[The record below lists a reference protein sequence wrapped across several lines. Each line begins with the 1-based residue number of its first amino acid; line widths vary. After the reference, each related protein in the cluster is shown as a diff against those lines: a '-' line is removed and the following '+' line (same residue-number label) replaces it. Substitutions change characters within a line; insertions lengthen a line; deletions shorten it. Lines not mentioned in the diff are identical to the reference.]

1 MYLKH
6 LDLQGFKS
14 FPDKIKLDFDSGIT
28 AVVGPNGSGKSN
40 ISDSIKWVLGE
51 QRVKSLRGDKMEDV
65 IFAGTQVRKPLGFA
79 EVSLTLDNTDGK
91 IPVDY
96 SEVKVTRTVFRSGE
110 SRYAING
117 TQCRLRD
124 IHELFMDTGI
134 GREGYS
140 IIGQGKIDEILSSKS
155 DDRRRLFEEA
165 AGIVKYRNRRQ
176 ETLDKLAREQNNL
189 ERVQDIISELEGKV
203 EPLRNQSEK
212 AKKYLALKEELKSVE
227 ITRFYNYV
235 TKLDNDLKK
244 LEESYKILTD
254 DTSRKDERIKQIKE
268 EAQKLKAEI
277 DAIDT
282 EIAEKNTALVD
293 IKAEA
298 EKNEGQIN
306 LFNEQTANIDRDI
319 ERVKNE
325 IAQTET
331 DINGLTGRLI
341 EFSSEKADIEKSM
354 AEKNTA
360 LQAKEAEFNTVE
372 SLMSVNEE
380 HMEEFK
386 AEILEEMKNISDAEN
401 NKMRLEALN
410 EQFTM
415 RLNQVNAEKAQAISR
430 LEAAQVHKKAVKFKL
445 GEFDEKIEKFEND
458 NKAINEELME
468 NSAREENIRKELES
482 ANRELSEKI
491 SRYSVLSDMQND
503 YEGFYKSVKSILK
516 LRDSRF
522 KGICGA
528 VGELIKVDKKYETAV
543 ETALGAGMQNI
554 VAENEDEAKA
564 AIAYLKANN
573 LGRASFLPL
582 SVIKGKTFG
591 NELNDIAKSEGFL
604 GIASNIVKY
613 DKKYK
618 NIIENLL
625 GKTAI
630 MENIDCAVKLSR
642 KSGYRYRIVT
652 LEGDIINPGG
662 MMTGGS
668 ISKKT
673 TSFFARTRE
682 IGELKDSVLKLK
694 GKTGKLSEKLE
705 EINEKT
711 SVLAEK
717 QAENNNA
724 VNEIRL
730 SAASLSQELTQT
742 EELCVEFKEKADA
755 LSLELTQL
763 EKQVESTKNDIEYY
777 TGEIE
782 ATREDIKELENRL
795 SAYKGSTESGRADRE
810 RLLRELTAVKV
821 ELSALTEKKTAANE
835 NCLRINREMDLKHQL
850 INSLKANI
858 TGFEQTKTEKQ
869 AETEKLKAFAV
880 TIKEKFDACAKEI
893 ESLNDK
899 KRAKSGETKNFEDE
913 QQNVIESVSML
924 KNDIFR
930 TETKMERL
938 KDDRQRIVDEIWE
951 EYEMTYQMAG
961 SERNTALSSADA
973 DKGVKT
979 LKAAIK
985 ELGNVNVNA
994 IEDYREVKERFEFL
1008 TAQRDDILAAED
1020 KLMGMVND
1028 LTELMKKQFAEQFKI
1043 ISDNFNEVFKEM
1055 FGGGKA
1061 YLKLSDETSVLDS
1074 GIDIIAQPPGKNLQ
1088 NMMLLSGGERALTAI
1103 AILFS
1108 ILKMKPSPF
1117 CVLDEIEAALDD
1129 ANVNRYANYLKRF
1142 SAETQF
1148 IVITHRKGTMEAADT
1163 MYGVTMQE
1171 KGVSKIIS
1179 VKFEDAEKDAV

>member
-6 LDLQGFKS
+6 LDIQGFKS
-14 FPDKIKLDFDSGIT
+14 FPDKIRLDFDSGIT

-79 EVSLTLDNTDGK
+79 EVSLTLDNSDGK

-117 TQCRLRD
+117 TQCRLKD

-165 AGIVKYRNRRQ
+165 AGIVKYKNRRQ
-176 ETLDKLAREQNNL
+176 ETLDKLEKEQNNL

-212 AKKYLALKEELKSVE
+212 AKKYLSLKDELKSVE

-235 TKLDNDLKK
+235 TGLDGDLKK
-244 LEESYKILTD
+244 LEEAYKILTD
-254 DTSRKDERIKQIKE
+254 DTSQKDERIKRIKE
-268 EAQKLKAEI
+268 EAQRLKEEI
-277 DAIDT
+277 EAIDS
-282 EIAEKNTALVD
+282 EIAGKNALLID

-298 EKNEGQIN
+298 EKNDGQIN
-306 LFNEQTANIDRDI
+306 LFKEQIANIDRDI

-325 IAQTET
+325 AAQAET
-331 DINGLTGRLI
+331 DINSLTGKLI
-341 EFSSEKADIEKSM
+341 EFTSEKSDIEKKL
-354 AEKNTA
+354 AEKAAA
-360 LQAKEAEFNTVE
+360 LQDKEAEFNTVE

-410 EQFTM
+410 EQFSI
-415 RLNQVNAEKAQAISR
+415 RLNQVNAEKEQTLSR
-430 LEAAQVHKKAVKFKL
+430 LDAAQVHKKAVKFKL
-445 GEFDEKIEKFEND
+445 SEYDDRIAAIENEN
-458 NKAINEELME
+458 NAIAEEADKNTAE
-468 NSAREENIRKELES
+468 AENIKKKLDS
-482 ANRELSEKI
+482 AGKELSEKI

-564 AIAYLKANN
+564 AIAYLKTNN
-573 LGRASFLPL
+573 LGRASFLPI

-591 NELNDIAKSEGFL
+591 NEIRDISGSEGFL
-604 GIASNIVKY
+604 GIASNIVEY

-625 GKTAI
+625 GKTII
-630 MENIDCAVKLSR
+630 MENLDCAVRLSKR
-642 KSGYRYRIVT
+642 AGYRYRIVT

-673 TSFFARTRE
+673 TSFFARSRE
-682 IGELKDSVLKLK
+682 IGELKDRVLELK
-694 GKTGKLSEKLE
+694 EYTGKLTEKLDDINSKTALLE
-705 EINEKT
+705 EKKTVNIN
-711 SVLAEK
+711 AI
-717 QAENNNA
+717 
-724 VNEIRL
+724 NEIRL
-730 SAASLSQELTQT
+730 SAASLSKELSQT
-742 EELCVEFKEKADA
+742 EETCRELTEKSEA
-755 LSLELTQL
+755 LTLELSQL

-777 TGEIE
+777 AGEIE
-782 ATREDIKELENRL
+782 STKEDIKELENRL
-795 SAYKGSTESGRADRE
+795 SVYKGSTESGRAERE

-821 ELSALTEKKTAANE
+821 DLSALTEKRTAANE
-835 NCLRINREMDLKHQL
+835 NCSRINREMDIKHEF
-850 INSLKANI
+850 IESLKANI
-858 TGFEQTKTEKQ
+858 IGFTRNKAEKQ
-869 AETEKLKAFAV
+869 DEMEKLKTLAG
-880 TIKEKFDACAKEI
+880 TINDKFNACAGEI
-893 ESLNDK
+893 EALNEQ
-899 KRAKSGETKNFEDE
+899 KRIKTGETKGFEDE
-913 QQNVIESVSML
+913 QQNVMESVSML

-930 TETKMERL
+930 TETKIERL
-938 KDDRQRIVDEIWE
+938 KEDRQRIVDEIWE
-951 EYEMTYQMAG
+951 EYEITYQMAEK
-961 SERNTALSSADA
+961 ERNTELSSADA
-973 DKGVKT
+973 DKGVKS

-994 IEDYREVKERFEFL
+994 IDEYREVKERFEFL
-1008 TAQRDDILAAED
+1008 TAQRDDIIAAED
-1020 KLMGMVND
+1020 KLMVMIND
-1028 LTELMKKQFAEQFKI
+1028 LTELMKTQFAEQFKI
-1043 ISDNFNEVFKEM
+1043 ISENFNEVFKEM

-1061 YLKLSDETSVLDS
+1061 YLKLSDETNVLDS